1 MERGAIIGAA
11 GCGQIPTIAAGGHT
25 GGGAKSGGGPVARLS
40 NRPSFQEFS
49 HEFTRVWDF
58 AIEML
63 KPSNPINI
71 RIFLLIGFGL

>member
-1 MERGAIIGAA
+1 VPAV
-11 GCGQIPTIAAGGHT
+11 T
-25 GGGAKSGGGPVARLS
+25 PVVVLNPVVDQMPGS
-40 NRPSFQEFS
+40 MIVHPSREFS